1 MSFTHICRGYRATL
15 AGAGPHPLLG
25 LGLVLVA
32 GLLATPAVAQS
43 AAQGAA
49 SSAAQAAAEAIPTQG
64 TITIELHKG
73 RVIRLPRPAA
83 TVFVADPDIADVQAQ
98 SPSIVYLFGKR
109 AGNTSLYAVD
119 ENDKLLLRT
128 NVVVEHDLSSLR
140 QAIHQLLPSSRVEV
154 ATVDGSIVLSGD
166 VDSPL
171 HAQELR
177 ELAERYLGD
186 KETLLNRV
194 RVDAPT
200 QVHLRVRVAEVSRD
214 VLKSFGINLD
224 AFLKTG
230 DFAFGLVNG
239 RAVTSAATAA
249 LSASSGGASFL
260 RDTAGANSIFGHWQN
275 GNDSVNTAIDALA
288 QEGLINV
295 LAEPNLTAL
304 SGETASFLAGGEFP
318 IPIDNGNNGLT
329 IEFKDFGISL
339 AFTPTVLSADRISL
353 KVRPEVSDLSEK
365 GSITVNGLVIP
376 GLTTRRAET
385 TVELGSGQSFA
396 IGGLMSSNIQNQ
408 ISKYPGLG
416 DLPVLGA
423 LFRSQRFQSSET
435 ELVILVTPYLV
446 RPVDDAKAMEAPTDG
461 YRSPTDIERILEGRL
476 HSARLA
482 PGRGGPI
489 GPEGQRLA
497 GPVGFV
503 LE

>member
-1 MSFTHICRGYRATL
+1 MSFANDCRGRWATL
-15 AGAGPHPLLG
+15 SSAAPLLG
-25 LGLVLVA
+25 LGLGAVLA
-32 GLLATPAVAQS
+32 MGLLATPAAAQS
-43 AAQGAA
+43 ATPA
-49 SSAAQAAAEAIPTQG
+49 AAQSVSPAPAQSAGPDIAETIATEG

-83 TVFVADPDIADVQAQ
+83 TVFVADPETADVQAQ
-98 SPSIVYLFGKR
+98 SPSIVYLFGKK
-109 AGNTSLYAVD
+109 AGETSLYAVD
-119 ENDKLLLRT
+119 ENDQLLLRT
-128 NVVVEHDLSSLR
+128 HVVVQHNLSGLR
-140 QAIHQLLPSSRVEV
+140 EAIHQLLPTTKVDV
-154 ATVDGSIVLSGD
+154 ATVDGSIVLNGE

-171 HAQELR
+171 QAQELR

-214 VLKSFGINLD
+214 VLKQFGINWQAL
-224 AFLKTG
+224 FESG
-230 DFAFGLVNG
+230 DFAFGFVSG
-239 RAVTSAATAA
+239 RAVTNAAGTF
-249 LSASSGGASFL
+249 LREPGGAYS
-260 RDTAGANSIFGHWQN
+260 AFGSYTS
-275 GNDSVNTAIDALA
+275 GNDSVNVAIDALA
-288 QEGLINV
+288 EEGLVNV

-318 IPIDNGNNGLT
+318 IPVDNGNNGLT
-329 IEFKDFGISL
+329 IEFKEFGISL

-365 GSITVNGLVIP
+365 GAITVNGLVIP
-376 GLTTRRAET
+376 GLSTRRAET

-396 IGGLMSSNIQNQ
+396 IGGLMSSDIQNRL
-408 ISKYPGLG
+408 SKYPGLG

-423 LFRSQRFQSSET
+423 LFRSTRFQSNET

-446 RPVDDAKAMEAPTDG
+446 RPVDDASAMAAPTDG
-461 YRSPTDIERILEGRL
+461 FRAPTDIERILEGRL
-476 HSARLA
+476 HTARLQ
-482 PGRGGPI
+482 PGRGGPV
-489 GPEGQRLA
+489 GPEGQRLS
-497 GPVGFV
+497 GPIGFV

>member
-1 MSFTHICRGYRATL
+1 MSFAHICRGRRATL
-15 AGAGPHPLLG
+15 LNATPRPLLS
-25 LGLVLVA
+25 LGLVLVVS
-32 GLLATPAVAQS
+32 LLATPAAGQGS
-43 AAQGAA
+43 AETIAT
-49 SSAAQAAAEAIPTQG
+49 EG
-64 TITIELHKG
+64 TLTIELHKG

-83 TVFVADPDIADVQAQ
+83 TVFVADPEIADVQAQ
-98 SPSIVYLFGKR
+98 SPSIVYLFGRR
-109 AGNTSLYAVD
+109 AGETSLYAVD
-119 ENDKLLLRT
+119 ENDQLLLRT
-128 NVVVEHDLSSLR
+128 HVVVQHNLSGLHE
-140 QAIHQLLPSSRVEV
+140 AIQQLLPTSRVEV
-154 ATVDGSIVLSGD
+154 ASVNGSIVLTGQ
-166 VDSPL
+166 VDNPIQ
-171 HAQELR
+171 AQELR

-194 RVDAPT
+194 QVDAPT

-214 VLKSFGINLD
+214 VLKQFGINLE

-230 DFAFGLVNG
+230 DFAFGLVSG
-239 RAVTSAATAA
+239 RAVTNAA
-249 LSASSGGASFL
+249 GSFL
-260 RDTAGANSIFGHWQN
+260 RDAGGANSAFGN
-275 GNDSVNTAIDALA
+275 FSSGNDSVNAAIDALA
-288 QEGLINV
+288 EEGLVNV

-318 IPIDNGNNGLT
+318 IPVDNGTNGLS

-365 GSITVNGLVIP
+365 GSITINGLVIP
-376 GLTTRRAET
+376 GLATRRAET

-396 IGGLMSSNIQNQ
+396 IGGLMSSDIQTRL
-408 ISKYPGLG
+408 SKYPGLG
-416 DLPVLGA
+416 DLPVLGV
-423 LFRSQRFQSSET
+423 LFRSQRFQSNET
-435 ELVILVTPYLV
+435 ELVIIVTPYLV
-446 RPVDDAKAMEAPTDG
+446 RPVDAPVMASPTDG
-461 YRSPTDIERILEGRL
+461 YRAPSDIERILEGRL
-476 HSARLA
+476 HSARLQ

>member
-1 MSFTHICRGYRATL
+1 MSFAHIGRGRRATRSSATPRPFL
-15 AGAGPHPLLG
+15 SLG
-25 LGLVLVA
+25 LILAVS
-32 GLLATPAVAQS
+32 LLATPAAG
-43 AAQGAA
+43 QGAA
-49 SSAAQAAAEAIPTQG
+49 ETIATQG
-64 TITIELHKG
+64 TIAIELHKG

-109 AGNTSLYAVD
+109 AGETSLYAVD
-119 ENDKLLLRT
+119 ENDQLLLRT
-128 NVVVEHDLSSLR
+128 HVVVQHNLSGLR
-140 QAIHQLLPSSRVEV
+140 EAIQKLLPTSRVEV
-154 ATVDGSIVLSGD
+154 ATVDGSIVLSGL

-171 HAQELR
+171 QAQELR
-177 ELAERYLGD
+177 ELAGRYLGD

-214 VLKSFGINLD
+214 VLKQFGINWQAL
-224 AFLKTG
+224 FQSG
-230 DFAFGLVNG
+230 DFAFGFVTG
-239 RAVTSAATAA
+239 REVANAAGT
-249 LSASSGGASFL
+249 FL
-260 RDTAGANSIFGHWQN
+260 REPTGANSAFGN
-275 GNDSVNTAIDALA
+275 YTSGNDAVNVAIDALA
-288 QEGLINV
+288 EEGLVNI

-329 IEFKDFGISL
+329 IQFKQFGISL

-365 GSITVNGLVIP
+365 GAITVNGLVIP
-376 GLTTRRAET
+376 GLATRRAET

-396 IGGLMSSNIQNQ
+396 IGGLMSSDVQNRL
-408 ISKYPGLG
+408 SKFPGLG
-416 DLPVLGA
+416 DLPVLGT
-423 LFRSQRFQSSET
+423 LFRSQRFQSNET
-435 ELVILVTPYLV
+435 EVVILVTPYLV
-446 RPVDDAKAMEAPTDG
+446 RPVEEAAAMASPTDG
-461 YRSPTDIERILEGRL
+461 YQAPTDIERILEGRL
-476 HSARLA
+476 HSARLQ
-482 PGRGGPI
+482 PGRDGPI
-489 GPEGQRLA
+489 GPQGQRLA